1 MPGARILTLSPS
13 MQRDQPL
20 VDRTKETAAATSGT
34 AQKNEREMLKLLD
47 LPVDV
52 LKEIIKQV
60 SV

>member
-1 MPGARILTLSPS
+1 MTLSPS

>member
-13 MQRDQPL
+13 MQREQPL
-20 VDRTKETAAATSGT
+20 VDRTKENAAATSST
-34 AQKNEREMLKLLD
+34 AQNDNEVLKLLD

-52 LKEIIKQV
+52 LKEIIRQV